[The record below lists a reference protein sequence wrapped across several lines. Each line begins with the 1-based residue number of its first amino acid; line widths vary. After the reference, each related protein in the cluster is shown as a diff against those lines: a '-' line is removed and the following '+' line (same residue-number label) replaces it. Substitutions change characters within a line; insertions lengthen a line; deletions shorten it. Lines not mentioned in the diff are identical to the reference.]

1 MIRSARELSALIG
14 AVYEAGLDPAGAAW
28 PAVLARV
35 RPAVGGALVVLGLER
50 RALSYAHLH
59 FLGADADSISRYLAY
74 YRRLDPVIEPR
85 LSSTAP
91 GEMLFSDAL
100 ISAEETR
107 RTEFDADWL
116 RPRGWGGGMGTVLLR
131 HGSAEAVMFVA
142 RPRGHGPFPP
152 EDVAALGLLLPHLT
166 AAVGASLRLAEV
178 GAAGEAACAALD
190 RCSQALLLVDAAAGV
205 HFANRAAEVLLRAA
219 DGLALEPA
227 RGPLGGAGRS
237 AGRGRLRAATPAATA
252 ALRRAVADAA
262 ALAAPPHTLGEPA
275 VPPRTAALALDRPS
289 GYPPLAALAV
299 PLGPSGGTRAAW
311 ADALAVGG
319 AGAAG
324 GPTVALF
331 VSDPAATAGD
341 ADTPI
346 GDRLRA
352 TYGLTPAETAVAGAL
367 ARGDG
372 LAAVAAAHDVALA
385 TVRTQAQHVYRK
397 TGVRGQAALARLVE
411 RLAQVR

>member
-14 AVYEAGLDPAGAAW
+14 AVYEAGLDPAGTAW
-28 PAVLARV
+28 PAVLARLA
-35 RPAVGGALVVLGLER
+35 PAIGVPHAVLVMER
-50 RALSYAHLH
+50 RRFVYAHVH
-59 FLGADADSISRYLAY
+59 PFGSGPDDIAVYSAY
-74 YRRLDPVIEPR
+74 YSRLDPAIEPR
-85 LSSTAP
+85 LSVAP
-91 GEMLFSDAL
+91 PGAVLFSDAL
-100 ISAEETR
+100 VAPRELR

-116 RPRGWGGGMGTVLLR
+116 RPRDFGSGLATVLLR
-131 HGSAEAVMFVA
+131 HGSAEAVLYAA
-142 RPRGHGPFPP
+142 RQRRVGPFAA
-152 EDVAALGLLLPHLT
+152 EDVAALGLLLPHVR
-166 AAVGASLRLAEV
+166 AAVRASLRLAEV

-205 HFANRAAEVLLRAA
+205 HLANRAAEVLLRAA

-227 RGPLGGAGRS
+227 RGPLGGAGGS

-262 ALAAPPHTLGEPA
+262 ALAAPPRTLGEPP
-275 VPPRTAALALDRPS
+275 VPPRPAALALERPS
-289 GYPPLAALAV
+289 GNPPLAALAM
-299 PLGPSGGTRAAW
+299 PLGPSDGTRAAW
-311 ADALAVGG
+311 TGALAVGG

-341 ADTPI
+341 ADTPV

-372 LAAVAAAHDVALA
+372 LAAVAAAHGVALA